1 MTGRLVLMCAVLL
14 PILAQATVIG
24 AEDIALLRAGVV
36 KITAKP
42 PGGSPQVGTG
52 FIVRINRDR
61 ESVYIIT
68 AAHVVSGDPRPQV
81 EFFPKR
87 NVLVPAEVLGAEG
100 SDEVRGLAML
110 MVRGN
115 ANIPSDIAALQ
126 LASDIHLGEDIILIG
141 FPRGAGP
148 SAIIRGNVSS
158 REGHDIYFSPTVGEG
173 NSGGPIIQNGKV
185 VGLVGAGNQ
194 SMGQGVTARSIE
206 DYIEGFGLP
215 AQGSTSDSKTEIQ
228 EAKNITQPP
237 PPPAQKPFK
246 RYPFSNIEY
255 PNILWGEE
263 FRQGNELFLW
273 SPTRR
278 NSVSLLPG
286 LECDACSIEQMFV
299 QYIQP
304 FVETLMSQGLQP
316 FLMPQFPI
324 SGTTLAINQGEKPPP
339 YPTLLQCILVSVGG
353 HPEVYTFLGVKKGNR
368 FEVVM
373 TWGINF
379 DMVNQRYDM
388 EEELQ
393 SFVNQLRFADSKQHL
408 FNSDP

>member
-87 NVLVPAEVLGAEG
+87 NVPVPAEVLGAEG

-206 DYIEGFGLP
+206 DYTEGFGLP

-228 EAKNITQPP
+228 EAVNITQPP
-237 PPPAQKPFK
+237 P
-246 RYPFSNIEY
+246 RLLENLSSDILSVISNIR
-255 PNILWGEE
+255 I
-263 FRQGNELFLW
+263 FF
-273 SPTRR
+273 
-278 NSVSLLPG
+278 
-286 LECDACSIEQMFV
+286 
-299 QYIQP
+299 
-304 FVETLMSQGLQP
+304 
-316 FLMPQFPI
+316 
-324 SGTTLAINQGEKPPP
+324 
-339 YPTLLQCILVSVGG
+339 
-353 HPEVYTFLGVKKGNR
+353 GVK
-368 FEVVM
+368 
-373 TWGINF
+373 
-379 DMVNQRYDM
+379 
-388 EEELQ
+388 
-393 SFVNQLRFADSKQHL
+393 
-408 FNSDP
+408 NSDKVTSSFCGRLRVATVCRFCLDLNVMLARLNKCLSNTCNHSWKLL

>member
-1 MTGRLVLMCAVLL
+1 MCAVLL

-173 NSGGPIIQNGKV
+173 NSGGPIIQNGNV

-255 PNILWGEE
+255 PNILWG
-263 FRQGNELFLW
+263 
-273 SPTRR
+273 
-278 NSVSLLPG
+278 
-286 LECDACSIEQMFV
+286 
-299 QYIQP
+299 
-304 FVETLMSQGLQP
+304 
-316 FLMPQFPI
+316 
-324 SGTTLAINQGEKPPP
+324 K
-339 YPTLLQCILVSVGG
+339 
-353 HPEVYTFLGVKKGNR
+353 
-368 FEVVM
+368 
-373 TWGINF
+373 
-379 DMVNQRYDM
+379 
-388 EEELQ
+388 
-393 SFVNQLRFADSKQHL
+393 
-408 FNSDP
+408 NSDKVTSSFCGRLRVATVCRFCLDLNVMLARLNKCLSNTSNHSWKLL